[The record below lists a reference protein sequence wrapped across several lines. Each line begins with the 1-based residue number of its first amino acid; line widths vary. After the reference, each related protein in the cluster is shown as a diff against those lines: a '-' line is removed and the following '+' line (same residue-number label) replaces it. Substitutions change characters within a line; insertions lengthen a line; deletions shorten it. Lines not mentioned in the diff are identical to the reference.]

1 MLAYVLN
8 QDISQDR
15 LISDINKLLSKYNLN
30 EQSYV
35 LVIRVEPIEVSND
48 CYIPKLEYKS

>member
-8 QDISQDR
+8 QEISHQK

-30 EQSYV
+30 EQTYV
-35 LVIRVEPIEVSND
+35 LVVRVESIESSND
-48 CYIPKLEYKS
+48 SYIPKLEYKN

>member
-8 QDISQDR
+8 QDISQER
-15 LISDINKLLSKYNLN
+15 VISDINKLLSKYNLS
-30 EQSYV
+30 EQTYV
-35 LVIRVEPIEVSND
+35 LVIRIESIESSTD